1 MLTISKPLSAGQARA
16 YHQEEFSNAQENYY
30 SEGERIRGE
39 WHGKLAEKWCLR
51 GAVHEEQFR
60 RLSNGQHPV
69 SGEQLV
75 RHQTVREYINEQG
88 KTVKTMEHRAG
99 WDATFSAPKSVSL
112 TALVGGD
119 DRVREA
125 HRASVGLA
133 LDEME
138 PYVQARLG
146 GNLPPERTGNWVAAK
161 FEHDSARPV
170 NGYAAP
176 QLHTH
181 AVFFNLTETTSG
193 ETRPLQPQELYR
205 TQQYATAVY
214 RSELAHR
221 LQELGYE
228 IEHGKSGQPEIKG
241 YSREYLDVSSP
252 RRKQIKDHL
261 AMENQSGAA
270 AAQIAAHH
278 TREPKIG
285 LSHEEMQQR
294 HKGMAFEFGDQPDR
308 VKAEAAARARNVDQD
323 AGKKIAH
330 SAVTFAKERNFERD
344 AVADERALLT
354 DALRR
359 SMGGAPLAQV
369 KTDFE
374 ERIKSGEFVELQRQG
389 DSPGRAFTTT
399 EMISYERDT
408 INTMRA
414 GQNQHPALATFGT
427 RRTIREFHGH
437 LSDTQHR
444 AVEQILSSR
453 DRVTALEGVAGAGK
467 TTSLAAICE
476 AAERENYTVKGLAP
490 TSRAA
495 QKLEESGIT
504 SDTLQRH
511 LAQSYEG
518 HDERKRLYIL
528 DESSLA
534 STRQMNEFLHR
545 LQKDDRVLLVGDTR
559 QHQAVEAGK
568 PYQQLQEA
576 GIQTARLDEIVR
588 QTDPALKEV
597 VEKLS
602 RGQVREAM
610 EKLDAGGRVHEIF
623 DRDVRIATIAHE
635 YKKQPEGTLV
645 VSPDNQ
651 SRVAINEA
659 IHHVMQDTNRIPY
672 LEYRMK
678 VLVARQEVTGADRQW
693 AAQYESDN
701 VVRYAKG
708 SKTLGIDPGEYA
720 RVESVDVKQNH
731 VTIERENG
739 QRLTY
744 DPRRLQGVTLY
755 REAERAFSEGD
766 RIQFTAPN
774 RDQHVANR
782 ELGTIEKIDET
793 ANLRI
798 NLDSGRAIAFNIREN
813 PHLDHGYAVTSHS
826 SQGQTADRVLV
837 HVDTEQGGEKLIN
850 RRLAYV
856 AVSRGRYDA
865 QIYTNDKTALAER
878 LGSDVSHRS
887 ALEPTR
893 GAGPP
898 VVLTTKPP
906 SSLTQER
913 QRTIERDL
921 SPGR

>member
-30 SEGERIRGE
+30 SEGERIGGE
-39 WHGKLAEKWCLR
+39 WHGKLAEKWGLH
-51 GAVHEEQFR
+51 ATVHEEQFR
-60 RLSNGQHPV
+60 RLSDGQHPV
-69 SGEQLV
+69 TGEQLV
-75 RHQTVREYINEQG
+75 RYQTAREYVNEQG
-88 KTVKTMEHRAG
+88 NTVKAMEHRAG

-119 DRVREA
+119 ERVQEA
-125 HRASVGLA
+125 HRASVGVA

-138 PYVQARLG
+138 RYVQARLG
-146 GNLPPERTGNWVAAK
+146 GNLPPETTGNWVAAK

-181 AVFFNLTETTSG
+181 VVFFNLTETANG

-214 RSELAHR
+214 RSELARR
-221 LQELGYE
+221 LQGLGYE

-241 YSREYLDVSSP
+241 YSREYLEASSP
-252 RRKQIKDHL
+252 RRKQIKEHL

-278 TREPKIG
+278 TREAKIG
-285 LSHEEMQQR
+285 LSHEAMQQR
-294 HKGMAFEFGDQPDR
+294 HKDMAIEFGDQPGHAM
-308 VKAEAAARARNVDQD
+308 AEAKGRAREVGQD

-330 SAVTFAKERNFERD
+330 SAVIFAKERNFERD
-344 AVADERALLT
+344 AVADERTLLT

-359 SMGGAPLAQV
+359 SMGGATLAQV
-369 KTDFE
+369 KANFE
-374 ERIKSGEFVELQRQG
+374 ERIKSGEFVEAQSQAN
-389 DSPGRAFTTT
+389 SPDRAFTTT
-399 EMISYERDT
+399 EMIGYERDT

-414 GQNQHPALATFGT
+414 GQDQHPALATFGT
-427 RRTIREFHGH
+427 RRAIREAHGH
-437 LSDTQHR
+437 LSDTQR
-444 AVEQILSSR
+444 GAVEQILSSR
-453 DRVTALEGVAGAGK
+453 DQVTALEGVAGAGK
-467 TTSLAAICE
+467 TTSLAAIRA
-476 AAERENYTVKGLAP
+476 AAERENYIVKGLAP

-495 QKLEESGIT
+495 QKLEESGIR
-504 SDTLQRH
+504 SNTLQHH
-511 LAQSYEG
+511 LTQSHEG
-518 HDERKRLYIL
+518 HGERKRLYIL

-534 STRQMNEFLHR
+534 STTQINEFLHR
-545 LQKDDRVLLVGDTR
+545 LKKDDRVLLVGDTR

-588 QTDPALKEV
+588 QKDPALKEV

-610 EKLDAGGRVHEIF
+610 EKLDASGRVHEIS
-623 DRDVRIATIAHE
+623 DRDERIATIAHE

-645 VSPDNQ
+645 LSPDNR
-651 SRVAINEA
+651 SREAVNEA
-659 IHHVMQDTNRIPY
+659 IHYVMQDTNRIPY

-678 VLVARQEVTGADRQW
+678 ILVARQEVTGADRQW
-693 AAQYESDN
+693 AAQYEPGN

-708 SKTLGIDPGEYA
+708 SKAFGIAPGEYA
-720 RVESVDVKQNH
+720 RVESVDEKQNH
-731 VTIERENG
+731 VTVERENG

-744 DPRRLQGVTLY
+744 DPRRLHGVMLY
-755 REAERAFSEGD
+755 SEAQRAFSEGD

-774 RDQHVANR
+774 REQHVANR
-782 ELGTIEKIDET
+782 ELGAIEKIEESG
-793 ANLRI
+793 NLRI
-798 NLDSGRAIAFNIREN
+798 RLDSGRAIAFNIREN

-826 SQGQTADRVLV
+826 SQGQTADRVLI
-837 HVDTEQGGEKLIN
+837 HVDTEQGGEKLVN

-865 QIYTNDKTALAER
+865 QIYTNDKSALANG
-878 LGSDVSHRS
+878 LGRDVSHRS
-887 ALEPTR
+887 ALESTRATEPKVAQKSEPT
-893 GAGPP
+893 
-898 VVLTTKPP
+898 
-906 SSLTQER
+906 SSPTLER
-913 QRTIERDL
+913 DRTIDRDL